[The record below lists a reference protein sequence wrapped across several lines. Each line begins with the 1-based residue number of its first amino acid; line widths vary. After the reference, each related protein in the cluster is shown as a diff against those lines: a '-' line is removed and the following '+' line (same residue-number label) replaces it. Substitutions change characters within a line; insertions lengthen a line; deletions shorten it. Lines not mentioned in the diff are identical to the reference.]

1 MMSPQRERQLP
12 LSLAQ
17 PQYPYSSSVDEGSN
31 TPAPPS
37 YRASVH
43 DKHPLDFP
51 GRIEQKLAQYN
62 TSQNV
67 FKRWLFEIIS
77 VSTSAVCMGAIIGL
91 LYFLHDQPLN
101 K

>member
-1 MMSPQRERQLP
+1 MSQQRGRRPP
-12 LSLAQ
+12 LSLTQ
-17 PQYPYSSSVDEGSN
+17 PQHPYFPSVNEGSN

-43 DKHPLDFP
+43 DKRSFNFP

-77 VSTSAVCMGAIIGL
+77 VSTSAVCMGKIASVQYV
-91 LYFLHDQPLN
+91 LYVC
-101 K
+101 

>member
-1 MMSPQRERQLP
+1 MSQQGGGQLP
-12 LSLAQ
+12 LALAQ
-17 PQYPYSSSVDEGSN
+17 SQHQYFLTANEGSN
-31 TPAPPS
+31 IPAPPS

-43 DKHPLDFP
+43 DKRSFNFP

-77 VSTSAVCMGAIIGL
+77 VSTSAVCMGKIASAQYV
-91 LYFLHDQPLN
+91 LYVC
-101 K
+101 